1 MSGAAFIAESAY
13 LAADIHHELIEIMI
27 RKTRT
32 PLTTRL
38 LLRATSFIVLVST
51 TALAQNG
58 LPPVIDRE
66 LLFGNPEI
74 SGAQISPD
82 GKFIAFRKP
91 HKSTI
96 NIWVKSADEPFVNAR
111 LLTNETRRPPRQF
124 LWSHDGKFILFTK
137 DKGGD
142 RVDVARIHL
151 HATLI

>member
-1 MSGAAFIAESAY
+1 MLMPCLHAGSYLSGAAFIAESAY

-66 LLFGNPEI
+66 LLF
-74 SGAQISPD
+74 
-82 GKFIAFRKP
+82 R
-91 HKSTI
+91 
-96 NIWVKSADEPFVNAR
+96 
-111 LLTNETRRPPRQF
+111 
-124 LWSHDGKFILFTK
+124 
-137 DKGGD
+137 
-142 RVDVARIHL
+142 
-151 HATLI
+151 